1 MSKYLIA
8 VAIAGAMSAPLAA
21 QTQAQPQPGPEV
33 AQTQSAQPQTVKK
46 QVCRR
51 VPDYQSSGTMLGPSH
66 KECKTV
72 EVPVKANGSTNAQ
85 PTGEGGRR

>member
-1 MSKYLIA
+1 MLKYFIA

-21 QTQAQPQPGPEV
+21 QTQPQPQAGPEV
-33 AQTQSAQPQTVKK
+33 AQTQATQPQTVKK

-51 VPDYQSSGTMLGPSH
+51 VSDYPSSGTMLGPSH

-72 EVPVKANGSTNAQ
+72 EVPVKANGSATAQ
-85 PTGEGGRR
+85 PTGEGGQR